1 MFSAL
6 CAQPLAFASGRVAG
20 KSSTVRQML
29 ALDETTLIFGFAVL
43 GLLGSTAVVLRALA
57 LAF

>member
-6 CAQPLAFASGRVAG
+6 CAQPLAFVSGRVAG
-20 KSSTVRQML
+20 TSSPVRQML
-29 ALDETTLIFGFAVL
+29 ALDETTLILGFALL
-43 GLLGSTAVVLRALA
+43 GLLGSAAVVLRALA